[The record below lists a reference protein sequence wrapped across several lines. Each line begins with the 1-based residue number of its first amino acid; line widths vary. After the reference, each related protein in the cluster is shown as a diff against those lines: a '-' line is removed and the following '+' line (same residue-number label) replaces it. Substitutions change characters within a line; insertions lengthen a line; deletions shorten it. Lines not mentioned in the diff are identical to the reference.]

1 MSLLHADAAADGDV
15 DEEEGE
21 EADAEDEN
29 IAAAQGHA
37 AIQAASEAAA
47 DGITGSTSA
56 QHMIELLLQ
65 LPDSQRSAEDA
76 AAASGKGRQQN
87 DKWSKLNEQLSKVV
101 LDAAAG
107 KMVQYRRGDDKY
119 QQLHAELLQLQ
130 QELPLL
136 DGMVLSNRTWE
147 VSSRPVVCGYL
158 LGFICRFSPFLG
170 HFGVEGDKHCRAACI
185 RALRGRVEGRQGCCA
200 PVSDASVVLQGVWGR
215 CGCGKGP

>member
-1 MSLLHADAAADGDV
+1 MDEDV
-15 DEEEGE
+15 EDDEAED
-21 EADAEDEN
+21 DAEDSEHT
-29 IAAAQGHA
+29 AAQGHA

-65 LPDSQRSAEDA
+65 LPDSQRAAEDA

-87 DKWSKLNEQLSKVV
+87 DKWSKLNEQLSRVV
-101 LDAAAG
+101 LDAEAG
-107 KMVQYRRGDDKY
+107 KMLQYRRGDDKY

-147 VSSRPVVCGYL
+147 VSLKRPLLVCVCEVQNLLRVVLITATQLWYCSQQSR
-158 LGFICRFSPFLG
+158 
-170 HFGVEGDKHCRAACI
+170 D
-185 RALRGRVEGRQGCCA
+185 A
-200 PVSDASVVLQGVWGR
+200 PLFASVVF
-215 CGCGKGP
+215 

>member
-147 VSSRPVVCGYL
+147 VSSRPVVCGYR
-158 LGFICRFSPFLG
+158 LGFICRFHPS
-170 HFGVEGDKHCRAACI
+170 
-185 RALRGRVEGRQGCCA
+185 
-200 PVSDASVVLQGVWGR
+200 
-215 CGCGKGP
+215 

>member
-1 MSLLHADAAADGDV
+1 VHANVFLHADAAADGDV

-37 AIQAASEAAA
+37 AIQAVSEAAA

-76 AAASGKGRQQN
+76 AAASGKGGQQN
-87 DKWSKLNEQLSKVV
+87 DKWSKLNEQLSRVV

-119 QQLHAELLQLQ
+119 QQLHAELVQLQ

-147 VSSRPVVCGYL
+147 VS
-158 LGFICRFSPFLG
+158 
-170 HFGVEGDKHCRAACI
+170 
-185 RALRGRVEGRQGCCA
+185 
-200 PVSDASVVLQGVWGR
+200 
-215 CGCGKGP
+215 